1 MHSEFGRSVAKD
13 RNQWIDVWR
22 RFRLGDR
29 FAFSEIYEE
38 FADILFAYGVK
49 ITNDRELV
57 KDCIQDLFFNIYR
70 YNIKLQQP
78 EYLEFYLFRSLKN
91 DLIRKVKSKK
101 QQSSLSDENV
111 VLFDLKFLAEHD
123 NPEPESE
130 ELRIEAL
137 QKILQTISPQK
148 REMLFLKFSTGLNY
162 AEIGEIVGMKADA
175 VKKQV
180 YRTLDD
186 LRDRFGNKLLSL
198 LSVFVKG

>member
-1 MHSEFGRSVAKD
+1 MAKNRD
-13 RNQWIDVWR
+13 QWADIWR

-38 FADILFAYGVK
+38 FADVLFAYGIK
-49 ITNDRELV
+49 ITSDRELV
-57 KDCIQDLFFNIYR
+57 KDCIQDLFYNIYR

-91 DLIRKVKSKK
+91 DLIRKVKNKNH
-101 QQSSLSDENV
+101 QASLTDENV
-111 VLFDLKFLAEHD
+111 VLFDLKFLAEHE
-123 NPEPESE
+123 NHEHESD

-186 LRDRFGNKLLSL
+186 LRDRFGEKLMAL
-198 LSVFVKG
+198 LTILVKS

>member
-1 MHSEFGRSVAKD
+1 VAKD
-13 RNQWIDVWR
+13 RNQWVDVWR

-38 FADILFAYGVK
+38 FADVLFAYGIK
-49 ITNDRELV
+49 ITSDRELV
-57 KDCIQDLFFNIYR
+57 KDCIQDLFYNIYR

-91 DLIRKVKSKK
+91 DLIRKIKNKN
-101 QQSSLSDENV
+101 QQSSLNDENV
-111 VLFDLKFLAEHD
+111 VLFDLKFLAEHE
-123 NPEPESE
+123 NHEHESD

-137 QKILQTISPQK
+137 RKILETISPQK

-186 LRDRFGNKLLSL
+186 LRDRFGDKLLSL
-198 LSVFVKG
+198 FTILIRR

>member
-1 MHSEFGRSVAKD
+1 MAKD
-13 RNQWIDVWR
+13 RNQWIEVWK

-38 FADILFAYGVK
+38 FADVLFAYGIK
-49 ITNDRELV
+49 ITSDRELV
-57 KDCIQDLFFNIYR
+57 KDCIQDLFYNIYR

-91 DLIRKVKSKK
+91 DLIRKIKNKN
-101 QQSSLSDENV
+101 QQSSLTDENV
-111 VLFDLKFLAEHD
+111 VLFDLKFLAEQG
-123 NPEPESE
+123 NQEPETD

-137 QKILQTISPQK
+137 RKILQTISPQK

-186 LRDRFGNKLLSL
+186 LRDRFGEKLLSL
-198 LSVFVKG
+198 FTVFVKS

>member
-1 MHSEFGRSVAKD
+1 MAKNRD
-13 RNQWIDVWR
+13 QWADIWR

-38 FADILFAYGVK
+38 FADVLFAYGIK
-49 ITNDRELV
+49 MTSDRELV
-57 KDCIQDLFFNIYR
+57 KDCIQDLFYNIYR

-91 DLIRKVKSKK
+91 DIIRKLKNKN
-101 QQSSLSDENV
+101 QQSSLTDENV
-111 VLFDLKFLAEHD
+111 VVFDLKFLAEQENH
-123 NPEPESE
+123 EQESD

-186 LRDRFGNKLLSL
+186 LRDRFGEKLLSL
-198 LSVFVKG
+198 FTIVFGP

>member
-1 MHSEFGRSVAKD
+1 MRSPVVKD

-38 FADILFAYGVK
+38 FADVLFAYGIK
-49 ITNDRELV
+49 ITSDRELV
-57 KDCIQDLFFNIYR
+57 KDCIQDLFYNIYR

-91 DLIRKVKSKK
+91 DLVRKIKNKN
-101 QQSSLSDENV
+101 QQSSLTDENV
-111 VLFDLKFLAEHD
+111 VLFDLKFLAEHE
-123 NPEPESE
+123 NHEHESD

-137 QKILQTISPQK
+137 RKILETISPQK

-162 AEIGEIVGMKADA
+162 AEIGEIVEMKADA

-186 LRDRFGNKLLSL
+186 LRDRFGDKLLSL
-198 LSVFVKG
+198 FTILIRR

>member
-1 MHSEFGRSVAKD
+1 MIKD
-13 RNQWIDVWR
+13 RTQWAEVWK

-38 FADILFAYGVK
+38 FADVLFAYGIK
-49 ITNDRELV
+49 ITSDRELV
-57 KDCIQDLFFNIYR
+57 KDCIQDLFYNIYR
-70 YNIKLQQP
+70 YNIKLQKP

-91 DLIRKVKSKK
+91 DIIRKIKNHS
-101 QQSSLSDENV
+101 QQSSLTDDNV
-111 VLFDLKFLAEHD
+111 TLFDLKFQAELDNHD
-123 NPEPESE
+123 KESE
-130 ELRIEAL
+130 ELRVNAL

-162 AEIGEIVGMKADA
+162 IEIGEIVGMSADA

-186 LRDRFGNKLLSL
+186 LRNRFGEKLLSL
-198 LSVFVKG
+198 LTIFFKR

>member
-1 MHSEFGRSVAKD
+1 MRNPVVKD

-38 FADILFAYGVK
+38 FADVLFAYGIK
-49 ITNDRELV
+49 ITSDRELV
-57 KDCIQDLFFNIYR
+57 KDCIQDLFYNIYR

-91 DLIRKVKSKK
+91 DLVRKIKNKN
-101 QQSSLSDENV
+101 QQSSLTDENV
-111 VLFDLKFLAEHD
+111 VLFDLKFLAEHE
-123 NPEPESE
+123 NHEHESD

-137 QKILQTISPQK
+137 RKILETISPQK

-186 LRDRFGNKLLSL
+186 LRDRFGDKLLSL
-198 LSVFVKG
+198 FTILIRR

>member
-1 MHSEFGRSVAKD
+1 MAKNRD
-13 RNQWIDVWR
+13 QWADIWR

-38 FADILFAYGVK
+38 FADVLFAYGIK
-49 ITNDRELV
+49 ITSDRELV
-57 KDCIQDLFFNIYR
+57 KDCIQDLFYNIYR

-91 DLIRKVKSKK
+91 DIIRKLKNKNH
-101 QQSSLSDENV
+101 QASLTDENV
-111 VLFDLKFLAEHD
+111 VVFDLKFLAEHE
-123 NPEPESE
+123 NHEHESD

-186 LRDRFGNKLLSL
+186 LRDRFGEKLMAL
-198 LSVFVKG
+198 LTILVKS

>member
-1 MHSEFGRSVAKD
+1 VAKD
-13 RNQWIDVWR
+13 RNQWIEVWK

-38 FADILFAYGVK
+38 FADVLFAYGIK
-49 ITNDRELV
+49 ITSDRELV

-91 DLIRKVKSKK
+91 DIIRKIKNKN
-101 QQSSLSDENV
+101 QQSSLTDENV

-123 NPEPESE
+123 SHDPESE

-137 QKILQTISPQK
+137 RKILQTISPQK

-186 LRDRFGNKLLSL
+186 LRDRFGEKLLSL
-198 LSVFVKG
+198 FTIFIRR

>member
-1 MHSEFGRSVAKD
+1 VVRN

-38 FADILFAYGVK
+38 FADVLFAYGVK
-49 ITNDRELV
+49 ITSDRELV
-57 KDCIQDLFFNIYR
+57 KDCIQDLFYNIYR

-91 DLIRKVKSKK
+91 DLIRKVKNKN
-101 QQSSLSDENV
+101 QQSSLTDENV

-123 NPEPESE
+123 NHESESE

-137 QKILQTISPQK
+137 RKILQTISPQK
-148 REMLFLKFSTGLNY
+148 REMLFLKFTTGLNY

-186 LRDRFGNKLLSL
+186 LRDRFGDKLLSL
-198 LSVFVKG
+198 FTILIRR

>member
-1 MHSEFGRSVAKD
+1 MVRD

-29 FAFSEIYEE
+29 FAFGEIYEE
-38 FADILFAYGVK
+38 FADVLFAYGIK
-49 ITNDRELV
+49 ITSDRELV
-57 KDCIQDLFFNIYR
+57 KDCIQDLFYNIYR

-91 DLIRKVKSKK
+91 DIIRKIKS
-101 QQSSLSDENV
+101 SSQKASLTDDSV
-111 VLFDLKFLAEHD
+111 VLFDLKFQVEQENMD
-123 NPEPESE
+123 GESD
-130 ELRIEAL
+130 ELRLNAL
-137 QKILQTISPQK
+137 RRILQTISPQK

-162 AEIGEIVGMKADA
+162 AEIGEIVGMSADA

-186 LRDRFGNKLLSL
+186 LRDRFGEKLLSL
-198 LSVFVKG
+198 FSIFVKG

>member
-1 MHSEFGRSVAKD
+1 MAKD
-13 RNQWIDVWR
+13 RNQWIEVWK

-38 FADILFAYGVK
+38 FADVLFAYGIK
-49 ITNDRELV
+49 ITSDRELV
-57 KDCIQDLFFNIYR
+57 KDCIQDLFYNIYR

-91 DLIRKVKSKK
+91 DLIRKVKNKN
-101 QQSSLSDENV
+101 QQSSLTDENV
-111 VLFDLKFLAEHD
+111 VLFDLKFLAEQD
-123 NPEPESE
+123 NQEPETD

-137 QKILQTISPQK
+137 RKILQTISPQK

-186 LRDRFGNKLLSL
+186 LRDRFGEKLLSL
-198 LSVFVKG
+198 FTIVFSR

>member
-1 MHSEFGRSVAKD
+1 MVRN

-38 FADILFAYGVK
+38 FADVLFAYGVK
-49 ITNDRELV
+49 ITSDRELV
-57 KDCIQDLFFNIYR
+57 KDCIQDLFYNIYR

-91 DLIRKVKSKK
+91 DLIRKVKNKN
-101 QQSSLSDENV
+101 QQSSLTDENV

-123 NPEPESE
+123 NHESESE

-137 QKILQTISPQK
+137 RKILQTISPQK
-148 REMLFLKFSTGLNY
+148 REMLFLKFTTGLNY

-186 LRDRFGNKLLSL
+186 LRDRFGDKLLSL
-198 LSVFVKG
+198 FTILIRR

>member
-1 MHSEFGRSVAKD
+1 MARD
-13 RNQWIDVWR
+13 RNQWVDVWR

-38 FADILFAYGVK
+38 FAEVLFAYGIK
-49 ITNDRELV
+49 ITSDRELV

-91 DLIRKVKSKK
+91 DLIRKVKNKN
-101 QQSSLSDENV
+101 QQSSLTDENV
-111 VLFDLKFLAEHD
+111 VLFDLKFLAEQD
-123 NPEPESE
+123 NLESE
-130 ELRIEAL
+130 SDELRIEAL

-162 AEIGEIVGMKADA
+162 AEIGEIVSMKADA

-186 LRDRFGNKLLSL
+186 LRDRFGEKLLSL
-198 LSVFVKG
+198 FSILVRG

>member
-1 MHSEFGRSVAKD
+1 MHSEFGRPVAKD
-13 RNQWIDVWR
+13 RSQWIDVWR

-29 FAFSEIYEE
+29 FAFGEIYEE
-38 FADILFAYGVK
+38 FADVLFAYGIK

-91 DLIRKVKSKK
+91 DLIRNVKNKN
-101 QQSSLSDENV
+101 QQSSLTDENV
-111 VLFDLKFLAEHD
+111 VLFDLKFLAEQD
-123 NPEPESE
+123 NHEPESE
-130 ELRIEAL
+130 ELRVEAL
-137 QKILQTISPQK
+137 RKILQTISPQK
-148 REMLFLKFSTGLNY
+148 REMLFLKFSTDLNY

-186 LRDRFGNKLLSL
+186 LRDRFGEKLLSL
-198 LSVFVKG
+198 FTILFKS

>member
-1 MHSEFGRSVAKD
+1 MARD
-13 RNQWIDVWR
+13 RNQWVDVWR

-38 FADILFAYGVK
+38 FAEVLFAYGIK
-49 ITNDRELV
+49 ITSDRELV

-91 DLIRKVKSKK
+91 DLIRKLKNKN
-101 QQSSLSDENV
+101 QQSSLTDENV
-111 VLFDLKFLAEHD
+111 VLFDLRFLAEQD
-123 NPEPESE
+123 NHEPEAD

-137 QKILQTISPQK
+137 RKILQTISPEK

-186 LRDRFGNKLLSL
+186 LRDRFGEKLLSL
-198 LSVFVKG
+198 FSILVRG

>member
-1 MHSEFGRSVAKD
+1 M
-13 RNQWIDVWR
+13 
-22 RFRLGDR
+22 GDR

-38 FADILFAYGVK
+38 FADVLFAYGVK

-91 DLIRKVKSKK
+91 DLIHKVKSKK

-111 VLFDLKFLAEHD
+111 VLFDLKFLAEQD
-123 NPEPESE
+123 NHESESE

-148 REMLFLKFSTGLNY
+148 REMLFHQTNLEQN
-162 AEIGEIVGMKADA
+162 
-175 VKKQV
+175 
-180 YRTLDD
+180 
-186 LRDRFGNKLLSL
+186 
-198 LSVFVKG
+198 

>member
-1 MHSEFGRSVAKD
+1 MARD
-13 RNQWIDVWR
+13 RNQWVDVWR

-38 FADILFAYGVK
+38 FAEVLFAYGIK
-49 ITNDRELV
+49 ITSDRELV

-91 DLIRKVKSKK
+91 DLIRKLKNKN
-101 QQSSLSDENV
+101 QQSSLTDENV
-111 VLFDLKFLAEHD
+111 VLFDLKFLAEQD
-123 NPEPESE
+123 NHEPESD

-137 QKILQTISPQK
+137 RKILQTISPQK

-186 LRDRFGNKLLSL
+186 LRYRFGEKLLSL
-198 LSVFVKG
+198 FSILVRG

>member
-1 MHSEFGRSVAKD
+1 MVKD
-13 RNQWIDVWR
+13 RNQWVDVWR

-38 FADILFAYGVK
+38 FADVLFAYGTK
-49 ITNDRELV
+49 IINDRELV

-111 VLFDLKFLAEHD
+111 VLLDLKFLAEQD
-123 NPEPESE
+123 NHEPESD

-137 QKILQTISPQK
+137 QKILQTITPQK

-186 LRDRFGNKLLSL
+186 LRDRFGEKLLSL
-198 LSVFVKG
+198 FTIFVKG

>member
-1 MHSEFGRSVAKD
+1 MARD
-13 RNQWIDVWR
+13 RNQWVDVWR

-38 FADILFAYGVK
+38 FAEVLFAYGIK
-49 ITNDRELV
+49 ITSDRELV

-91 DLIRKVKSKK
+91 DLIRKLKNKN
-101 QQSSLSDENV
+101 QQSSLTDENV
-111 VLFDLKFLAEHD
+111 VLFDLKFLAEQD
-123 NPEPESE
+123 NHEPEAD

-137 QKILQTISPQK
+137 WKILQTISPEK

-186 LRDRFGNKLLSL
+186 LRDRFGEKLLSL
-198 LSVFVKG
+198 FSILVRG

>member
-38 FADILFAYGVK
+38 FADVLFAYGVK

-111 VLFDLKFLAEHD
+111 VLFDLKFLAEQD
-123 NPEPESE
+123 NHESESE

-162 AEIGEIVGMKADA
+162 SEIGEIVGMKADA

-186 LRDRFGNKLLSL
+186 LRDRFGDKLLSL
-198 LSVFVKG
+198 LSIFVKG

>member
-1 MHSEFGRSVAKD
+1 VVRD
-13 RNQWIDVWR
+13 RNQWIDVWK

-38 FADILFAYGVK
+38 FADVLFAYGIK

-57 KDCIQDLFFNIYR
+57 KDCIQDLFYNIYR
-70 YNIKLQQP
+70 YNIKLQRP

-91 DLIRKVKSKK
+91 DIVRKVKSGRH
-101 QQSSLSDENV
+101 QASLTDENV
-111 VLFDLKFLAEHD
+111 VLFDFKFQAELENFD
-123 NPEPESE
+123 RESE
-130 ELRIEAL
+130 ELRLKAL
-137 QKILQTISPQK
+137 QNILQTISPQK

-162 AEIGEIVGMKADA
+162 VEIGEIVGMKADA

-186 LRDRFGNKLLSL
+186 LRDRFGDKLMAL
-198 LSVFVKG
+198 LTILVKS

>member
-1 MHSEFGRSVAKD
+1 MARD
-13 RNQWIDVWR
+13 RNQWVDVWR

-38 FADILFAYGVK
+38 FAEVLFAYGIK
-49 ITNDRELV
+49 ITSDRELV

-91 DLIRKVKSKK
+91 DLIRKLKNKN
-101 QQSSLSDENV
+101 QQSSLTDENV
-111 VLFDLKFLAEHD
+111 VLFDLKFLAEQD
-123 NPEPESE
+123 NHEPESD

-137 QKILQTISPQK
+137 RKILQTISPQK

-186 LRDRFGNKLLSL
+186 LRDRFGEKVLSL
-198 LSVFVKG
+198 FSVLVRG

>member
-1 MHSEFGRSVAKD
+1 MARD
-13 RNQWIDVWR
+13 RNQWVDVWR

-38 FADILFAYGVK
+38 FAEVLFAYGIK
-49 ITNDRELV
+49 ITSDRELV

-91 DLIRKVKSKK
+91 DLIRKVKNKN
-101 QQSSLSDENV
+101 QQSSLTDENV
-111 VLFDLKFLAEHD
+111 VLFDLKFLAEQD
-123 NPEPESE
+123 NHEPEAD

-137 QKILQTISPQK
+137 RKILQTISPQK

-186 LRDRFGNKLLSL
+186 LRDRFGEKLLSL
-198 LSVFVKG
+198 FSVLVRG

>member
-1 MHSEFGRSVAKD
+1 MAKNRD
-13 RNQWIDVWR
+13 QWADIWR

-38 FADILFAYGVK
+38 FADVLFAYGIK
-49 ITNDRELV
+49 ITSDRELV
-57 KDCIQDLFFNIYR
+57 KDCIQDLFYNIYR

-91 DLIRKVKSKK
+91 DLIRKVKNKNH
-101 QQSSLSDENV
+101 QASLTDENV
-111 VLFDLKFLAEHD
+111 VLFDLKFLAEQENH
-123 NPEPESE
+123 EHESD

-186 LRDRFGNKLLSL
+186 LRDRFGEKLMAL
-198 LSVFVKG
+198 LTILVKS

>member
-38 FADILFAYGVK
+38 FADVLFAYGIK
-49 ITNDRELV
+49 ITSDRELV

-111 VLFDLKFLAEHD
+111 VLFDLKFLAEQD
-123 NPEPESE
+123 NHEPELE

-186 LRDRFGNKLLSL
+186 LRDRFGDKLLSL
-198 LSVFVKG
+198 LSIFVKG

>member
-38 FADILFAYGVK
+38 FADILFAYGIK

-111 VLFDLKFLAEHD
+111 VLFDLKFLAEQD
-123 NPEPESE
+123 NHEPELE

-186 LRDRFGNKLLSL
+186 LRNRFGDKLLSL
-198 LSVFVKG
+198 FTIFFKG

>member
-1 MHSEFGRSVAKD
+1 M
-13 RNQWIDVWR
+13 
-22 RFRLGDR
+22 GDR

-38 FADILFAYGVK
+38 FADVLFAYGVK

-91 DLIRKVKSKK
+91 DLIHKVKSKK

-111 VLFDLKFLAEHD
+111 VLFDLKFLAEQD
-123 NPEPESE
+123 NHESESE

-186 LRDRFGNKLLSL
+186 LRDRFGDKLLSL
-198 LSVFVKG
+198 LSIFFKG

>member
-1 MHSEFGRSVAKD
+1 MARD
-13 RNQWIDVWR
+13 RNQWVDVWR

-38 FADILFAYGVK
+38 FAEVLFAYGIK
-49 ITNDRELV
+49 ITSDRELV

-91 DLIRKVKSKK
+91 DLIRKLKNKN
-101 QQSSLSDENV
+101 QQSSLTDENV
-111 VLFDLKFLAEHD
+111 VLFDLKFLAEQD
-123 NPEPESE
+123 NHEPESD

-137 QKILQTISPQK
+137 RKILQTISPQK

-186 LRDRFGNKLLSL
+186 LRDRFGEKLLSL
-198 LSVFVKG
+198 FSILVRG